1 MSAIV
6 DLAQLPP
13 PSVVE
18 SLDYET
24 LLAQRK
30 AALLALVPEADRA
43 TAEATLALES
53 EPLTKLLQENVYRE
67 LVLRQRINE
76 AAQGVMLA
84 YATGA
89 DLDQIAA
96 NYNVTRFLIAPA
108 NANVV
113 PPTPAVWEAD
123 TDLRLRVQQAFEG
136 LSVAGP
142 RGAYVFHA
150 RGADARVADASAISP
165 QPAEAV
171 VTVLARAGDGT
182 APQDLLDIV
191 AAALNDEWIRPVADR
206 LTVQSVRVTPYAI
219 DAALYIYPGPESEPI
234 RQAAIARLVAYVQA
248 QRRLGR
254 DIRRSAVIAAL
265 HAPGVQRVELAQ
277 PSEDIVLDETQAGY
291 CTGYTV
297 TVAGYD
303 D

>member
-6 DLAQLPP
+6 DLAQLPAP
-13 PSVVE
+13 AVVE
-18 SLDYET
+18 SLDYES
-24 LLAQRK
+24 LLAERK

-43 TAEATLALES
+43 AVEAALALES
-53 EPLTKLLQENVYRE
+53 EPLSKLLQENVYRE

-76 AAQGVMLA
+76 ATQAVMLA
-84 YATGA
+84 YATGT

-96 NYNVTRFLIAPA
+96 NCNVTRFLITPA
-108 NANVV
+108 NTNVV
-113 PPTPAVWEAD
+113 PPTSAVWEAD
-123 TDLRLRVQQAFEG
+123 ADLRIRVQQAFEG

-165 QPAEAV
+165 APAEVV
-171 VTVLARAGDGT
+171 VTVLARDGDGA
-182 APQDLLDIV
+182 APQELVDIV

-206 LTVQSVRVTPYAI
+206 LTVQSVQVAPYTI

-234 RQAAIARLVAYVQA
+234 RQAAIARLIAYVQA

-265 HAPGVQRVELAQ
+265 HAPGVQRVELTQ

-297 TVAGYD
+297 TVGGYD